1 MSKIWTY
8 GQNACPDTRHKI
20 PDRVSM
26 PDKRAV
32 FWLGTVFAY
41 RIVS

>member
-1 MSKIWTY
+1 MSKVWTY

-26 PDKRAV
+26 PDKRA
-32 FWLGTVFAY
+32 FLWLARFLLS